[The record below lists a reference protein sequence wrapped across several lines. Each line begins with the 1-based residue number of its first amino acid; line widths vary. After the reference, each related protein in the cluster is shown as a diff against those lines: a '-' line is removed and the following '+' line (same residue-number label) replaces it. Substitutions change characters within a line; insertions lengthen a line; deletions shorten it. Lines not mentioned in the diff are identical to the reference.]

1 MLNHIQILEKTHSYE
16 LRGPIYKCFASYF
29 ENWTQFTYLG
39 LKNHHWKKFFLWSA
53 AGLNFRPIS
62 FLYLHKWFILKKT
75 KTHTFAHAD
84 DTAFLSSASNDS
96 KAQKHQ
102 TALNKIKIWPKNL
115 FLSLDTIPIKHKPW
129 ISKSQNRKL
138 LLKRKGKVI
147 VKIGNHLGIFKNRQ

>member
-1 MLNHIQILEKTHSYE
+1 MGMLNHMKILEKTYSFG

-39 LKNHHWKKFFLWSA
+39 FKKSPLKKVFLWSA
-53 AGLNFRPIS
+53 AGLNFRPTS
-62 FLYLHKWFILKKT
+62 FLYLHKLFILKKT
-75 KTHTFAHAD
+75 KAHTFPHAD

-115 FLSLDTIPIKHKPW
+115 FLTLDTIPIKHK
-129 ISKSQNRKL
+129 L
-138 LLKRKGKVI
+138 
-147 VKIGNHLGIFKNRQ
+147 